1 MQIIAKSWSEQFDC
15 FITKSLLKY
24 FLQEFTNLPSN
35 FAITEV
41 EQDQQDAI
49 VTSIRP
55 TSSLT
60 HDELIL
66 LSRENATA
74 VDYAAAKALEGVPD
88 FIKKDLAMSNEVKD
102 MRSLCAI
109 INLANMYHIE
119 CLFERTKCPEEFD
132 ETANLV
138 LPELLN
144 ETSMHTSSAG
154 IEAYRRRGNHLE
166 NLRQAGT
173 AKYFYRQEDNTGDL
187 WLPYNGLLDDFGTNA
202 ALVGGQLSLLKSKNK
217 KLSVQEVCICVLYLY
232 FLIHFLI
239 PHSFNNKEA

>member
-1 MQIIAKSWSEQFDC
+1 MKQNEGED
-15 FITKSLLKY
+15 T
-24 FLQEFTNLPSN
+24 
-35 FAITEV
+35 
-41 EQDQQDAI
+41 I

-55 TSSLT
+55 ALSLT
-60 HDELIL
+60 HDEIIL
-66 LSRENATA
+66 LSRENATDE
-74 VDYAAAKALEGVPD
+74 DYAAAKALEEVPG
-88 FIKKDLAMSNEVKD
+88 FIKKGLTMSNEVKD

-109 INLANMYHIE
+109 INLANMFHIE

-144 ETSMHTSSAG
+144 ETLGHTSLQG
-154 IEAYRRRGNHLE
+154 IEAYRKRAKRLE
-166 NLRQAGT
+166 NLMQVGT

-202 ALVGGQLSLLKSKNK
+202 ALVGGQLHRDVSLLKSKNK

-239 PHSFNNKEA
+239 PHSFNNKGA